1 MSSSDSPNSARFI
14 KTFSLNAAV
23 DLGLLKWLDRQAALS
38 GYTTV
43 IIQAL
48 YDAWKAD
55 RARRNLPEPPD
66 PEILPEEAE
75 IVRQLGALRSCL
87 RMTGFWPSPDYV
99 NERSDD
105 DIRSEIT
112 SQIKHLPTVPLLVLM
127 FISSILTLARL
138 KGVPYE

>member
-1 MSSSDSPNSARFI
+1 MSSSDSPEPRFI

-66 PEILPEEAE
+66 PQILPEEAE
-75 IVRQLGALRSCL
+75 IVSRLGALRSCL
-87 RMTGFWPSPDYV
+87 RMTGFWPSPDYI
-99 NERSDD
+99 NDRSDE

-112 SQIKHLPTVPLLVLM
+112 AQIQYLPTIPLLALM